1 MMLNCDEVA
10 ERLYSYLDRE
20 LSPEEMA
27 AVQRHLNA
35 CPPCR
40 RWFVFEENILRF
52 VGECA
57 RRVRAPEELAARIR
71 ELRQP

>member
-1 MMLNCDEVA
+1 MLNCDEVA

-27 AVQRHLNA
+27 AVQRHLDT
-35 CPPCR
+35 CPRCR
-40 RWFVFEENILRF
+40 RWFVFEENILRL